1 MVGLHQVWEEEKLF
15 MACVSC
21 GSEEQTEFRAEMVIH
36 FPGRAGLDKPVVPV
50 FPKVAICFRCGSTQ
64 FAVPEA
70 ELRRLEE
77 GIAA

>member
-1 MVGLHQVWEEEKLF
+1 ML

-21 GSEEQTEFRAEMVIH
+21 GAEEQTEFSAEMIIH

-50 FPKVAICFRCGSTQ
+50 FPKLAICLRCGSTL

-70 ELRRLEE
+70 ELRQLEK

>member
-1 MVGLHQVWEEEKLF
+1 

-21 GSEEQTEFRAEMVIH
+21 GSEKQTEFNAEMVIH
-36 FPGRAGLDKPVVPV
+36 FPGRKGLDQPVVPV
-50 FPKVAICFRCGSTQ
+50 FPKLAICFGCGSTL

-70 ELRRLEE
+70 ELRLLQE

>member
-1 MVGLHQVWEEEKLF
+1 MF

-21 GSEEQTEFRAEMVIH
+21 GSEKQTEFNAEMVIH
-36 FPGRAGLDKPVVPV
+36 FPGRKGLDQPVVPV
-50 FPKVAICFRCGSTQ
+50 FPKLAICFGCGSTL

-70 ELRRLEE
+70 ELRLLQE

>member
-1 MVGLHQVWEEEKLF
+1 MF

-21 GSEEQTEFRAEMVIH
+21 GSEEQTEFNAEMIIH
-36 FPGRAGLDKPVVPV
+36 FPGRKGLDQPVVPV
-50 FPKVAICFRCGSTQ
+50 FPKLAICFRCGSTL

-70 ELRRLEE
+70 ELRLLEK